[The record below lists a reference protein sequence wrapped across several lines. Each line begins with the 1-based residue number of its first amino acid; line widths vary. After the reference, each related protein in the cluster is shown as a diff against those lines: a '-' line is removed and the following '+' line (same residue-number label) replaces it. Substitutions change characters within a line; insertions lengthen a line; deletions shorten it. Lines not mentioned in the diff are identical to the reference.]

1 MNWLDALILLMLAL
15 AAWKGFSR
23 GFIIELASLVGIA
36 LGAWAGLHMSERVT
50 AALELEVGNEA
61 LAFLIT
67 FLLVLLLIHLVARLL
82 TQVID
87 IAQLS
92 LPNKL
97 AGILFGVLRSAFV
110 LSIALNLMLGFGKD
124 GLIPEKARSE
134 SVAYPLLRPIAPAI
148 IPALKETKWV
158 RAALERAEEELDLLT
173 E

>member
-1 MNWLDALILLMLAL
+1 MNWLDAIILLILAL

-23 GFIIELASLVGIA
+23 GFVIELASLVGIA
-36 LGAWAGLHMSERVT
+36 LGAWAGLHLSERVT
-50 AALELEVGNEA
+50 AALELEVENEA

-67 FLLVLLLIHLVARLL
+67 FVLVLLLIHLLARLL
-82 TQVID
+82 TKLID

-110 LSIALNLMLGFGKD
+110 LSIALNLMLGFGTD
-124 GLIPEKARSE
+124 GWIPHRVRSE

-148 IPALKETKWV
+148 IPALQETKWV
-158 RAALERAEEELDLLT
+158 RAALERAEQELNLLT

>member
-1 MNWLDALILLMLAL
+1 MNWLDAIILLILAL

-23 GFIIELASLVGIA
+23 GFVIELASLVGIA
-36 LGAWAGLHMSERVT
+36 LGAWAGLHLSERVT
-50 AALELEVGNEA
+50 AALELEVENEA

-67 FLLVLLLIHLVARLL
+67 FVLVLLLIHLLARLL
-82 TQVID
+82 TTVID

-110 LSIALNLMLGFGKD
+110 LSIALNLMLGFGTD
-124 GLIPEKARSE
+124 GWIPDRVRSE

-148 IPALKETKWV
+148 IPALQETKWV
-158 RAALERAEEELDLLT
+158 RAALERAEQELNLLT